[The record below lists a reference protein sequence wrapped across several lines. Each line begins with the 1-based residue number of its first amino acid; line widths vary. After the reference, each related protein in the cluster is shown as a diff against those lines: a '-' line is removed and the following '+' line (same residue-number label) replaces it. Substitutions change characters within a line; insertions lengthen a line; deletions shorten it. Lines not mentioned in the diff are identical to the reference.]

1 MKNNI
6 TYEGYKYS
14 PESIK
19 VYFNGLKI
27 DDNLVKKNRLGYLF
41 ITNYDEAIKQTKKLV
56 RKIFKQ
62 KNIIKYGLLL
72 EDNQT
77 AFTYCGCNC
86 YSDSSIH
93 DKYKLYKNLLEL
105 AKNNNYN
112 YICSNVC
119 TIGNNYKIESEKNN
133 YIKITKKFVK
143 IN

>member
-14 PESIK
+14 PESVR
-19 VYFNGLKI
+19 VYWNGLKI

-77 AFTYCGCNC
+77 AFTYYGCNC
-86 YSDSSIH
+86 YSDSNIH
-93 DKYKLYKNLLEL
+93 DKYILYKNLLEL

-119 TIGNNYKIESEKNN
+119 TIGNNYNIESEKNN

>member
-62 KNIIKYGLLL
+62 KSIINYGLLL

-77 AFTYCGCNC
+77 AFTYYGCNC
-86 YSDSSIH
+86 YSDSSVH

-119 TIGNNYKIESEKNN
+119 TIGNNYNIESEKNN